1 MIHGYSPSVLQ
12 VFYIVDPLNVKKHIA
27 VSRKQRILGVE
38 GVIDVEDYNQFE
50 ELVLFKDHE
59 KRIKEIEA
67 SIPKSEKPWLR
78 TDCEGRIVKR

>member
-1 MIHGYSPSVLQ
+1 MVLAERVAQ
-12 VFYIVDPLNVKKHIA
+12 VFYITDPMNVKKHIT
-27 VSRKQRILGVE
+27 VSGKQRILEVE

-59 KRIKEIEA
+59 KRIKKIEA

-78 TDCEGRIVKR
+78 TDCEARIVKG